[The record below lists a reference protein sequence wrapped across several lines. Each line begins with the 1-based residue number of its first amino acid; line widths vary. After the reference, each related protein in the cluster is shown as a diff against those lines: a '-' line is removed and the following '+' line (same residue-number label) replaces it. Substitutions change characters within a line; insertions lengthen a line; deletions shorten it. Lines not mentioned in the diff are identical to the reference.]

1 MISKHFPDWCRS
13 DVVVDTLLCFIP
25 KVAQTTKIITEMEK
39 NKIELSIKSL
49 INCAFLVA
57 RKKTPSCVPGPLPLH
72 DTNIFLSLSMWTS
85 EGDLHSDHMPWRR
98 LRPGLEATGPEA
110 LWADGAWPGA
120 HVYVPSHWGSPGWKS
135 ITAHGHIPSAHTC
148 TLTDKMHQR
157 PNNHCNL
164 INKIMIGGFNFQQ
177 LLNKWDKR
185 SVQWSLSGKW
195 LDCFM
200 LGVLR

>member
-1 MISKHFPDWCRS
+1 MFSIISQTISLNCCMISKPFPDWCRS

-57 RKKTPSCVPGPLPLH
+57 RKKNPSCVPGPLPLH

-98 LRPGLEATGPEA
+98 LRLQDPRLCGPMELGRGPMFTFPLTEEAQDERASLHTDTYR
-110 LWADGAWPGA
+110 LHTHA
-120 HVYVPSHWGSPGWKS
+120 HWR
-135 ITAHGHIPSAHTC
+135 TRC
-148 TLTDKMHQR
+148 TRGQ
-157 PNNHCNL
+157 
-164 INKIMIGGFNFQQ
+164 III
-177 LLNKWDKR
+177 
-185 SVQWSLSGKW
+185 VI
-195 LDCFM
+195 
-200 LGVLR
+200 